1 MGGYFCVYSK
11 ISGLYLQRLVEFLK
25 NSFECKIFK
34 EDCQKNVM
42 VSKKEWSQWS
52 VACVFFDLFF
62 IGFKKTK
69 KDQGIDLVDGGKAGI
84 FYWEKISLLNSWG
97 WSRGPLSLH

>member
-34 EDCQKNVM
+34 EDCQKNAIL
-42 VSKKEWSQWS
+42 SY
-52 VACVFFDLFF
+52 L
-62 IGFKKTK
+62 T
-69 KDQGIDLVDGGKAGI
+69 I
-84 FYWEKISLLNSWG
+84 FSYETLSLPQK
-97 WSRGPLSLH
+97 PLSPL